1 MGSDKKQQNNYT
13 GYHHKQYLSV
23 TSHSEYSSWFA
34 ACSCVVNNAS
44 LLIGIILNN
53 PAYNLFSVFSV
64 QNDTN
69 PSKKANLSC
78 LELQTM
84 IILIMRSLQHGD
96 A

>member
-1 MGSDKKQQNNYT
+1 MSSDIKQQNNYT
-13 GYHHKQYLSV
+13 GFHHKQYLSV
-23 TSHSEYSSWFA
+23 TSHSECSSWFA

-44 LLIGIILNN
+44 LVIGIMLNN
-53 PAYNLFSVFSV
+53 PAYNLFAVFWV

-78 LELQTM
+78 VELQTM
-84 IILIMRSLQHGD
+84 IILTMRSLQHGD